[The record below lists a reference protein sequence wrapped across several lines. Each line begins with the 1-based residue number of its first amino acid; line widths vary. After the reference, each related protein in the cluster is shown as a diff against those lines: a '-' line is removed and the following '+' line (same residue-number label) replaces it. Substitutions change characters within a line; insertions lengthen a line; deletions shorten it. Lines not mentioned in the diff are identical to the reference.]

1 MKKTITLTK
10 DELIKACAKAS
21 SDMMEA
27 EAENDKDA
35 LNKALLYLL
44 VGAKMT
50 DKLVTNLF
58 GEDKDEPS
66 ANGLPDAEP
75 ANHTND

>member
-10 DELIKACAKAS
+10 EELIKACAEAS
-21 SDMMEA
+21 ADLMA
-27 EAENDKDA
+27 EKAENEKNA
-35 LNKALLYLL
+35 LNKALLVML

-66 ANGLPDAEP
+66 AKDTPDAEP
-75 ANHTND
+75 VNHTHD